1 MPVCAKFISE
11 TAGMASLLRLDR
23 VTAGFG
29 QTVIIEDLSFA
40 IDEGGVLAVL
50 GRNGVGKSTLMKTI
64 AGQARLHAGKIAFQD
79 REIGSLASYYR
90 ARGGIGYVPQTRDI
104 FPSLTV
110 EENLLIAA
118 QPGRWTLDGIYELF
132 PNLAARRRNGGLE
145 ISGGEQQMLSIG
157 RALMGNPRLLLL
169 DEPMEGLAPVI
180 VEKLFEVFEL
190 LRDSGDFGI
199 VLVEQYV
206 NLALNFAPRT
216 IVLDRGRIIYDGRS
230 ADLAVDAEKMSA
242 YFGASGHGS
251 DRREQPL
258 EAEE

>member
-1 MPVCAKFISE
+1 
-11 TAGMASLLRLDR
+11 MAALLRLDR

-29 QTVIIEDLSFA
+29 QTVIVEDISFTLGQG
-40 IDEGGVLAVL
+40 EVLAVL

-64 AGQARLHAGKIAFQD
+64 AGQTRLHAGNIEFSE

-90 ARGGIGYVPQTRDI
+90 ARAGIGYVPQTRDI
-104 FPSLTV
+104 FRSLTV

-118 QPGRWTLDGIYELF
+118 QSGPWNLERVYELF
-132 PNLAARRRNGGLE
+132 PNLKSRHRNNGLD

-190 LRDSGDFGI
+190 LRDTREFGI
-199 VLVEQYV
+199 ILVEQYV
-206 NLALNFAPRT
+206 NMALNFASRT
-216 IVLDRGRIIYDGRS
+216 IVLDRGQIVYDGS
-230 ADLAVDAEKMSA
+230 SVALANDPERMVA
-242 YFGASGHGS
+242 YFGASGQGT
-251 DRREQPL
+251 D
-258 EAEE
+258 AEKKSR

>member
-1 MPVCAKFISE
+1 
-11 TAGMASLLRLDR
+11 MAELLRLDG

-29 QTVIIEDLSFA
+29 KTVIVENVSFA
-40 IDEGGVLAVL
+40 IEQNGVVAVL

-64 AGQARLHAGKIAFQD
+64 VGQAQLHAGTITFAGRQVG
-79 REIGSLASYYR
+79 RLASCYR
-90 ARGGIGYVPQTRDI
+90 ARSGIGYVPQARDI

-118 QPGRWTLDGIYELF
+118 QPGTWNLEKIYELF
-132 PNLAARRRNGGLE
+132 PNLAERRRNGGHK

-157 RALMGNPRLLLL
+157 RALMGNPRLLIL

-180 VEKLFEVFEL
+180 VEKLFGSFER
-190 LRDSGDFGI
+190 LRDTGDLTI

-206 NLALNFAPRT
+206 NLALNFSPRA

-230 ADLAVDAEKMSA
+230 DDLAKDPQKMTA
-242 YFGASGHGS
+242 CFGASGG
-251 DRREQPL
+251 D
-258 EAEE
+258 AKTGTIAA

>member
-1 MPVCAKFISE
+1 
-11 TAGMASLLRLDR
+11 MAVLLRLDR

-29 QTVIIEDLSFA
+29 QTVIIEDVSFA
-40 IDEGGVLAVL
+40 IGQGDVLAVL

-64 AGQARLHAGKIAFQD
+64 VGQTRLHAGNIAFED
-79 REIGSLASYYR
+79 REIGPLASYYR
-90 ARGGIGYVPQTRDI
+90 ARSGIGYVPQTRDI
-104 FPSLTV
+104 FHSLTV

-118 QPGRWTLDGIYELF
+118 QAGRWNLDRVYELF
-132 PNLAARRRNGGLE
+132 PNLASRRRNGGHE

-190 LRDSGDFGI
+190 LRDSGKFGI
-199 VLVEQYV
+199 ILVEQYV

-230 ADLAVDAEKMSA
+230 ADLAVNSEKMA
-242 YFGASGHGS
+242 TYFGASGQGS
-251 DRREQPL
+251 NVGS
-258 EAEE
+258 EAIEP

>member
-1 MPVCAKFISE
+1 
-11 TAGMASLLRLDR
+11 MAYLLRLDR

-29 QTVIIEDLSFA
+29 QTVIIENVSFA
-40 IDEGGVLAVL
+40 IEQDGVLAVL

-64 AGQARLHAGKIAFQD
+64 AGQTRLHAGNIVFED

-104 FPSLTV
+104 FHSLTV

-118 QPGRWTLDGIYELF
+118 QPGRWNLDSVYELF
-132 PNLAARRRNGGLE
+132 PNLASRRRNGGRE

-180 VEKLFEVFEL
+180 VEKLFEVFEM
-190 LRDSGDFGI
+190 LRDTGNFGI
-199 VLVEQYV
+199 IFVEQYV
-206 NLALNFAPRT
+206 NLALNFASRT
-216 IVLDRGRIIYDGRS
+216 IVLDRGRIVYDGRS
-230 ADLAVDAEKMSA
+230 TDLAVDAEKMA
-242 YFGASGHGS
+242 VYFGASGQGS
-251 DRREQPL
+251 SIGRESG
-258 EAEE
+258 

>member
-1 MPVCAKFISE
+1 MHVCVKFISE
-11 TAGMASLLRLDR
+11 IASMAGLLRLDR

-29 QTVIIEDLSFA
+29 QTVIIENVSFA
-40 IDEGGVLAVL
+40 IEQGGVLAVL

-64 AGQARLHAGKIAFQD
+64 AGQARLHAGHIAFED

-90 ARGGIGYVPQTRDI
+90 ARGGIGYVPQARDI
-104 FPSLTV
+104 FRSLTV

-118 QPGRWTLDGIYELF
+118 QPGRWNLDGVYELF

-190 LRDSGDFGI
+190 LRDSGTFGI
-199 VLVEQYV
+199 ILVEQYL

-216 IVLDRGRIIYDGRS
+216 IVLDRGRIAYDGRS
-230 ADLAVDAEKMSA
+230 ADLAGNSEKMTA
-242 YFGASGHGS
+242 YFGASGQGS
-251 DRREQPL
+251 NPGGQTV
-258 EAEE
+258 EA

>member
-1 MPVCAKFISE
+1 MVY
-11 TAGMASLLRLDR
+11 LLRLDR

-29 QTVIIEDLSFA
+29 QTVIIENVSFA
-40 IDEGGVLAVL
+40 IEQDGVLAVL

-64 AGQARLHAGKIAFQD
+64 AGQTRLHAGNIVFED

-104 FPSLTV
+104 FHSLTV

-118 QPGRWTLDGIYELF
+118 QPGRWNLDSVYELF
-132 PNLAARRRNGGLE
+132 PNLASRRRNSGRE

-180 VEKLFEVFEL
+180 VEKLFEVFEM
-190 LRDSGDFGI
+190 LRDTGNFGI
-199 VLVEQYV
+199 IFVEQYV
-206 NLALNFAPRT
+206 NLALNFASRT
-216 IVLDRGRIIYDGRS
+216 IVLDRGRIVYDGRS
-230 ADLAVDAEKMSA
+230 ADLAVDAEKMA
-242 YFGASGHGS
+242 VYFGASGKGS
-251 DRREQPL
+251 SIGRESG
-258 EAEE
+258 

>member
-1 MPVCAKFISE
+1 M
-11 TAGMASLLRLDR
+11 AGLLRLDR

-29 QTVIIEDLSFA
+29 QTVIIEDVSFA
-40 IDEGGVLAVL
+40 IERGGVLAVL

-64 AGQARLHAGKIAFQD
+64 AGQTRLHAGNIAFDD
-79 REIGSLASYYR
+79 REIGPLASYYR

-104 FPSLTV
+104 FHSLTV

-118 QPGRWTLDGIYELF
+118 QPGPWNLDSVYELF
-132 PNLAARRRNGGLE
+132 PNLASRRGNGGHQ

-190 LRDSGDFGI
+190 LRDTGNFGI
-199 VLVEQYV
+199 IFVEQYV

-216 IVLDRGRIIYDGRS
+216 IVLDRGRIIYDGGS
-230 ADLAVDAEKMSA
+230 ADLAVNSEKMAA
-242 YFGASGHGS
+242 YFGASRQGS
-251 DRREQPL
+251 N
-258 EAEE
+258 AGG